1 MQLRCE
7 EVTDSRTI
15 SIIASSVGVA
25 QIMSRDSIVN
35 ERAALMSSMRR
46 VVTSAKVSR
55 RIKVVN
61 LRLSTRC
68 FKLPLFKAEVLNDLE
83 KNGEENE
90 AEVAVAYD
98 LPRKAIKEANA
109 IVDNGR
115 WADLGAERASAV
127 LHVVV
132 APERVIHS
140 SLTGDG
146 CRVKISRRLALPA
159 LGEVDIREGVGCTV
173 GAEEV
178 KESDSTADAS
188 SSDE

>member
-15 SIIASSVGVA
+15 SIISSSVGVA
-25 QIMSRDSIVN
+25 HIMSRDSIVN

-46 VVTSAKVSR
+46 VVTSAKVSW

-68 FKLPLFKAEVLNDLE
+68 FQLPLFKAEVLNDLE

-98 LPRKAIKEANA
+98 LPRKAIKEANS

-127 LHVVV
+127 PHVVV

-146 CRVKISRRLALPA
+146 GRFKISRRLALPA
-159 LGEVDIREGVGCTV
+159 LGEVDIREGVRCTI
-173 GAEEV
+173 
-178 KESDSTADAS
+178 
-188 SSDE
+188 